1 MTEQTP
7 HMPDNSGRK
16 YWLDT
21 PGNADKIFWGLVLLS
36 VLLFL
41 ADALYHKHPYFGI
54 EKAFGFYG
62 VFGFCAC
69 VALIITAKIVR
80 FLVMRTDNFYDAKTK
95 DDS

>member
-1 MTEQTP
+1 MTQQTP
-7 HMPDNSGRK
+7 HTPDDSGRK
-16 YWLDT
+16 YWLDA
-21 PGNADKIFWGLVLLS
+21 PGNTDKIFWVLVLLS

-41 ADALYHKHPYFGI
+41 ADALYHKHPYFEI

-80 FLVMRTDNFYDAKTK
+80 FLVMRAENYYDPKTK
-95 DDS
+95 DVS